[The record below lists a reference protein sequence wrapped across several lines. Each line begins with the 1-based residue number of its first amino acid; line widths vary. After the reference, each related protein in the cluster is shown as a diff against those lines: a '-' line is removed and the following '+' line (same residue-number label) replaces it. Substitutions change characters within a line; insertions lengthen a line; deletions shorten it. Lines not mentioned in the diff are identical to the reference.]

1 MSKWKHRDEGKQISK
16 RVVASKSTEELLD
29 SKKFLKG
36 LLGLRKSE
44 KLAKT
49 YIQGTKKAIEYNG
62 KNKIFVDFRFDG
74 TSTGRLSCASYNA
87 KKAMGV
93 SFHTLPRT
101 TEDNI
106 RSIFTA
112 PPKQS
117 FIAVD
122 YAAMELRVLAHV
134 AKDGNMQ
141 NAFNEGA
148 DLHTYTAKLLFNKQN
163 ISKTERQI
171 AKTVSFL
178 IVYGGGAF
186 NLSETM
192 GIPLRRAERIIDNY
206 KNVYPAVFEYM
217 EFVNDFIRTNGYA
230 YTIFG
235 RRRNL
240 PDVGSRNNTVVNRA
254 LRQGLNFTIQST
266 ASDILLTSLLGIS
279 RRFKAN
285 NLSARPVATV
295 HDSVEVVCPDNEV
308 ENVLEILYDEMVNY
322 PTIKEIFNIH
332 FDVPLAI
339 DAEVGR
345 SFGDGKE
352 VHFEDGKP
360 KL

>member
-1 MSKWKHRDEGKQISK
+1 
-16 RVVASKSTEELLD
+16 
-29 SKKFLKG
+29 
-36 LLGLRKSE
+36 
-44 KLAKT
+44 
-49 YIQGTKKAIEYNG
+49 
-62 KNKIFVDFRFDG
+62 
-74 TSTGRLSCASYNA
+74 
-87 KKAMGV
+87 
-93 SFHTLPRT
+93 
-101 TEDNI
+101 
-106 RSIFTA
+106 
-112 PPKQS
+112 
-117 FIAVD
+117 
-122 YAAMELRVLAHV
+122 
-134 AKDGNMQ
+134 
-141 NAFNEGA
+141 
-148 DLHTYTAKLLFNKQN
+148 
-163 ISKTERQI
+163 
-171 AKTVSFL
+171 
-178 IVYGGGAF
+178 
-186 NLSETM
+186 M
-192 GIPLRRAERIIDNY
+192 GIPLKRAERIIDNY

-240 PDVGSRNNTVVNRA
+240 PDVGSRNKTVVNRA

-322 PTIKEIFNIH
+322 PTIKDIFNIH

-352 VHFEDGKP
+352 IHFEDGKP

>member
-1 MSKWKHRDEGKQISK
+1 
-16 RVVASKSTEELLD
+16 
-29 SKKFLKG
+29 
-36 LLGLRKSE
+36 
-44 KLAKT
+44 
-49 YIQGTKKAIEYNG
+49 
-62 KNKIFVDFRFDG
+62 
-74 TSTGRLSCASYNA
+74 
-87 KKAMGV
+87 
-93 SFHTLPRT
+93 
-101 TEDNI
+101 
-106 RSIFTA
+106 
-112 PPKQS
+112 
-117 FIAVD
+117 
-122 YAAMELRVLAHV
+122 
-134 AKDGNMQ
+134 
-141 NAFNEGA
+141 
-148 DLHTYTAKLLFNKQN
+148 
-163 ISKTERQI
+163 
-171 AKTVSFL
+171 L
-178 IVYGGGAF
+178 IVYGGGPF

-332 FDVPLAI
+332 FDVPLSI